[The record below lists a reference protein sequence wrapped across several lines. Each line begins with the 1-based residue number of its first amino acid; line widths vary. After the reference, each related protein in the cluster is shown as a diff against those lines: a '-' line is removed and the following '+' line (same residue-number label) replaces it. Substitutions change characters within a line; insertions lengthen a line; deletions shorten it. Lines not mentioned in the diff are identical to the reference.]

1 MKIFKT
7 NPPNDP
13 YREDY
18 DELLRLMQIPD
29 IKKIIFHKL
38 AVLKESFKDTI
49 EKFDFKEPN
58 QHIMDGNIIHLN
70 PREFYFNTAD
80 QREREFFEFV
90 KENKEFRDMILNE
103 FYSIYKSLYR
113 EKRDED

>member
-1 MKIFKT
+1 MKIIKT
-7 NPPNDP
+7 NRPNDP

-18 DELLRLMQIPD
+18 NELLKLMQIPD

-38 AVLKESFKDTI
+38 AVLKETFRDTI
-49 EKFDFKEPN
+49 KKYDFKEPR
-58 QHIMDGNIIHLN
+58 QHVMDGNIIHLN

-90 KENKEFRDMILNE
+90 KENKEFRDMILDE
-103 FYSIYKSLYR
+103 FYSLYKSIYLG
-113 EKRDED
+113 EKG